1 MKQQWKKIKELTTK
15 EALSHEHQAL
25 MDELKKDIEEYESSG
40 STHLFDSLALHKLQ
54 TYDGGDYDGHLEL
67 I

>member
-1 MKQQWKKIKELTTK
+1 MKQQRKKIKELTTK

-54 TYDGGDYDGHLEL
+54 T
-67 I
+67 